1 MKTSVAQNSQ
11 YPAPPS
17 KIYKGELVVLATG
30 KTGSIMN
37 DPDLNK
43 VIAWC
48 EKCRSV
54 VIGYRITGENIYLYE
69 GSPLPERLWGK
80 PLPLDEES

>member
-1 MKTSVAQNSQ
+1 MTQMKTSDAPNNQ

-17 KIYKGELVVLATG
+17 KIYKGELIVLETG

-37 DPDLNK
+37 DSDLNK

-48 EKCRSV
+48 EKCRSKRF
-54 VIGYRITGENIYLYE
+54 GYRITGENIYLYQ
-69 GSPLPERLWGK
+69 GTPLPEQDSKKVEKKG
-80 PLPLDEES
+80 